1 MVLKVYQKNI
11 IKINNKPLIY
21 YTINIAKKS
30 KYLDDY
36 ILNSDDK
43 KIRQVASSFGVKTM
57 DRPKKYAHDKI
68 LQEVDLLLRWTVK
81 KYEKKYK
88 KSRYSS
94 FVIPNFSFKRREI
107 IR

>member
-36 ILNSDDK
+36 VLNSDDK
-43 KIRQVASSFGVKTM
+43 KFDKLQVVLVLKLWI
-57 DRPKKYAHDKI
+57 DK
-68 LQEVDLLLRWTVK
+68 
-81 KYEKKYK
+81 
-88 KSRYSS
+88 
-94 FVIPNFSFKRREI
+94 EI
-107 IR
+107 CT